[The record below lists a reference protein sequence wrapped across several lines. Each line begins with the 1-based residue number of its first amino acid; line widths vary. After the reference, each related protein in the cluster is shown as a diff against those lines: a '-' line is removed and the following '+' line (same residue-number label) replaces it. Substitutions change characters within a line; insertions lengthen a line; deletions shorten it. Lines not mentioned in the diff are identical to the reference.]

1 MFNLRPFLLF
11 LFLTSAIGLLG
22 CSHTQNLSKTKQADV
37 ILEVSPIGVSSL
49 SGSSS
54 VDVLGQDPQSFDEK
68 AAVVQFKIEQVKK
81 GEFTKVKTGGPS
93 KFEQAK
99 QAAKDG
105 RVLKLLTLDFD
116 NPEDVSEK
124 PWVTVAVAN
133 PFESFEILNW
143 DNPGSRKYR
152 LYLKREET
160 RADSY
165 RLLQA
170 EKIPTQTA

>member
-1 MFNLRPFLLF
+1 MFFLRRCLLLF
-11 LFLTSAIGLLG
+11 YLMFVSVQLSCT
-22 CSHTQNLSKTKQADV
+22 HTPNRAEAARADV

-81 GEFTKVKTGGPS
+81 GEFTKVKAGGPS

-99 QAAKDG
+99 QAAKEG
-105 RVLKLLTLDFD
+105 QVLKLLTLDFE

-133 PFESFEILNW
+133 PFESFKILNW
-143 DNPGSRKYR
+143 DNPGKQRYR
-152 LYLKREET
+152 LYLKREEA

-165 RLLQA
+165 RLLQS
-170 EKIPTQTA
+170 EKIAAETA